1 MATLKRELQLLIY
14 GVNVFLD
21 VDDLKEI
28 GQLDTCEMMAFEPM
42 GVRHPPIQII
52 S

>member
-21 VDDLKEI
+21 VDDLEDI
-28 GQLDTCEMMAFEPM
+28 GQLDKCE
-42 GVRHPPIQII
+42 
-52 S
+52 